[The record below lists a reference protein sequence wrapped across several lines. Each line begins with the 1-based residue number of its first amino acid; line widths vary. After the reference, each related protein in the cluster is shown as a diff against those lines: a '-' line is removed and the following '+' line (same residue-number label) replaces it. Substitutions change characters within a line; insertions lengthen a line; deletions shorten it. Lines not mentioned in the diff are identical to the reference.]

1 MDRVDRALTGRLSD
15 AEAVE
20 LESHLGECAACAR
33 EIEQAR
39 LVRQLLRASCAGRA
53 SEELRERVRGSART
67 LTYREV
73 RVSYGPDGTVR
84 MYDPATNTF
93 AAYTPD
99 GITKTFFRPGSGAAY
114 WDRQPGVPR

>member
-1 MDRVDRALTGRLSD
+1 MGDPALERLMDRVDRALTGRLSD

-39 LVRQLLRASCAGRA
+39 LVRQLLRASCAGHA

-84 MYDPATNTF
+84 SESIAVTRTSEGPAR
-93 AAYTPD
+93 
-99 GITKTFFRPGSGAAY
+99 G
-114 WDRQPGVPR
+114 

>member
-67 LTYREV
+67 LTYRV
-73 RVSYGPDGTVR
+73 GRVSYGPDGTVR
-84 MYDPATNTF
+84 SEAIAVTRTSEGPAR
-93 AAYTPD
+93 
-99 GITKTFFRPGSGAAY
+99 G
-114 WDRQPGVPR
+114 

>member
-1 MDRVDRALTGRLSD
+1 MARVDRALTGRLSD

-39 LVRQLLRASCAGRA
+39 LVRQLLRSSCSGRA

-73 RVSYGPDGTVR
+73 RVSYGADGSVR
-84 MYDPATNTF
+84 SESIAVTRTSEDP
-93 AAYTPD
+93 
-99 GITKTFFRPGSGAAY
+99 KRS
-114 WDRQPGVPR
+114 